1 MAQAWE
7 RDLLERPSTLHK
19 ARCLRGLALARRR
32 WPDAPLPPYL
42 QHRGSVPLPLLHM
55 QGEEEEEEEAT
66 AAASTTTDQGQ
77 QPEQQQQQEEER
89 RAVVVFVVEE
99 LPPDLYI
106 ELMHGLRRLE

>member
-1 MAQAWE
+1 M
-7 RDLLERPSTLHK
+7 LERPSTLHK

-42 QHRGSVPLPLLHM
+42 QHRAAEGSAPLPLLHM
-55 QGEEEEEEEAT
+55 QGEETEEEEEEEA
-66 AAASTTTDQGQ
+66 AASPDGTTTDQGQ
-77 QPEQQQQQEEER
+77 QPEQEEEEER

-99 LPPDLYI
+99 LPPDLYT